1 MISFL
6 QAFDFA
12 NRFYNSHDFDSN
24 HRLVIAD
31 ICIPFTKFYSI
42 NPATEETLPVR
53 EKTRLHS
60 HGMMIFY

>member
-6 QAFDFA
+6 QAVDFA

-53 EKTRLHS
+53 EKT
-60 HGMMIFY
+60 